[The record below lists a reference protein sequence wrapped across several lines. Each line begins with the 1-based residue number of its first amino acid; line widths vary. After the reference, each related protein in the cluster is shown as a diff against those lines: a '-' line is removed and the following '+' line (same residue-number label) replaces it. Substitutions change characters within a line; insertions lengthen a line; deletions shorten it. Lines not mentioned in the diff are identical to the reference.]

1 MFFFFKQKTAYEMR
15 ISDWSSDVCSSDLY
29 KNKQEQGFTGSQV
42 FLQNTGPVKLYGLD
56 FDTSYRVYHDLT
68 ARAALTWVPQAK
80 YRNFDDAL
88 AYRPTLAADGS
99 FTGVERIQFDATD
112 YGLPRAARFMGHVE
126 LLDRRGGGEG
136 TSV

>member
-1 MFFFFKQKTAYEMR
+1 MR
-15 ISDWSSDVCSSDLY
+15 SSDWSSDVCSSDLSMFYYDY

-88 AYRPTLAADGS
+88 AYRPTLAADGRS
-99 FTGVERIQFDATD
+99 EER
-112 YGLPRAARFMGHVE
+112 RV
-126 LLDRRGGGEG
+126 GEG
-136 TSV
+136 CVSTGRSRCSPYH

>member
-1 MFFFFKQKTAYEMR
+1 MR
-15 ISDWSSDVCSSDLY
+15 SSDWSSDVCSSDLSMFYYDY

-56 FDTSYRVYHDLT
+56 FDTSYRVYHDLP

-88 AYRPTLAADGS
+88 AYRPNG
-99 FTGVERIQFDATD
+99 RATC
-112 YGLPRAARFMGHVE
+112 RE
-126 LLDRRGGGEG
+126 GGCKYVLM
-136 TSV
+136 SVVAGYFKKKRQN

>member
-1 MFFFFKQKTAYEMR
+1 MR
-15 ISDWSSDVCSSDLY
+15 SSDWSSDVCSSDLSMFYYDY

-99 FTGVERIQFDATD
+99 FRSEEHTSELQSLMRISYAVFC
-112 YGLPRAARFMGHVE
+112 LNKII
-126 LLDRRGGGEG
+126 
-136 TSV
+136 